1 MAKKKLTKAQ
11 IKKKYQ
17 QMMLITASLAKD
29 KMEIID
35 SLVPQSSKILIE
47 FNNKFAQVAR
57 KIK

>member
-1 MAKKKLTKAQ
+1 MPKKKLTKAQ

-35 SLVPQSSKILIE
+35 SLVPQSSKVLIE

-57 KIK
+57 KLK